1 MERARILG
9 LLTIWQGLLFFIEWS
24 YFHSGALDGWG
35 LFSFFGGWFFIGLG
49 FYGAIYTDRV
59 SEAATSSTS
68 YRVILVGITLYT
80 LGFLLRGMS

>member
-24 YFHSGALDGWG
+24 HFYNGTLEGWR
-35 LFSFFGGWFFIGLG
+35 LFSFFVGLA
-49 FYGAIYTDRV
+49 FYGSIYTDRI

-68 YRVILVGITLYT
+68 YHIVLFGVSLYT
-80 LGFLLRGMS
+80 LGFLLRGVS